1 MFAKHLLSS
10 KLLLLMNEKVF
21 VREFVFICINSF
33 FMQVK
38 NKFILALLSAIL
50 LSLSWPE
57 RGLTP
62 LVLLHG
68 TIAAFGSV

>member
-1 MFAKHLLSS
+1 
-10 KLLLLMNEKVF
+10 
-21 VREFVFICINSF
+21 
-33 FMQVK
+33 MQVK

-62 LVLLHG
+62 LVFIAWVPLLLLEALVKTHNAVSLTFLTKASG
-68 TIAAFGSV
+68 LIHHW